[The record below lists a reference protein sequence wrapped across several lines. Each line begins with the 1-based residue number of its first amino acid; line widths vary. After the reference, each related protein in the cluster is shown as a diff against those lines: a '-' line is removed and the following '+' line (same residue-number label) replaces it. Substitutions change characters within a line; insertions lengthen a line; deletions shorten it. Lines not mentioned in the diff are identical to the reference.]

1 MWPRVETKTFDKKIK
16 IIAGT
21 ANPMLAQEIAD
32 YLGIPLLDCKIDRF
46 RDGEVNLRINETVR
60 GAEVYIVQPTG
71 SPAAENLM
79 ELLIIIDACR
89 RASAKEVAA
98 VIPYY
103 GYARQDR
110 KTQPRDPIC
119 AKLVANLLTAAGAD
133 RVLTMDLHAGQIQG
147 FFDIPVD
154 NLLAL
159 PIITKYLMSKNLK
172 DVVVVSP
179 DVGGVGRARE
189 LAHRLDGDLAIVD
202 KRRPKPNVAEAMH
215 LIGDVEGKVA
225 ILIDDIID
233 TGGTIVQAANLLLK
247 KGAKEVYACCSHPVF
262 SPPAAERLAES
273 GIKEV
278 IVTNSI
284 PLSEEKRPEN
294 LVVLSVAPLFG
305 EAIRRIYLEQSVSRL
320 FS

>member
-1 MWPRVETKTFDKKIK
+1 MWPRVETVTFDKKIK

-32 YLGIPLLDCKIDRF
+32 YLGISLLDCKISRF

-89 RASAKEVAA
+89 RASAKEIAA

-159 PIITKYLMSKNLK
+159 PIIAKYLMEK
-172 DVVVVSP
+172 DLGDIVVVAP

-202 KRRPKPNVAEAMH
+202 KRRPKANVAEAMH
-215 LIGDVEGKVA
+215 IIGDVEGKVA
-225 ILIDDIID
+225 ILVDDIID

-247 KGAKEVYACCSHPVF
+247 EGAKEVYACCSHPVF
-262 SPPAAERLAES
+262 SPPATERLAES

-278 IVTNSI
+278 VVTNSI
-284 PLSEEKRPEN
+284 PLSEEKRTHN
-294 LVVLSVAPLFG
+294 MVVLSVAPLFG

-320 FS
+320 FI

>member
-1 MWPRVETKTFDKKIK
+1 
-16 IIAGT
+16 
-21 ANPMLAQEIAD
+21 MLAQEIAD
-32 YLGIPLLDCKIDRF
+32 YLGISLLDCKISRF

-89 RASAKEVAA
+89 RASAKEIAA

-159 PIITKYLMSKNLK
+159 PIIAKYLMEK
-172 DVVVVSP
+172 DLGDIVVVAP

-202 KRRPKPNVAEAMH
+202 KRRPKANVAEAMH
-215 LIGDVEGKVA
+215 IIGDVEGKVA
-225 ILIDDIID
+225 ILVDDIID

-247 KGAKEVYACCSHPVF
+247 EGAKEVYACCSHPVF
-262 SPPAAERLAES
+262 SPPATERLAES

-278 IVTNSI
+278 VVTNSI
-284 PLSEEKRPEN
+284 PLSEEKRTHN
-294 LVVLSVAPLFG
+294 MVVLSVAPLFG

-320 FS
+320 FI